1 MSAKKKKASPPAPPP
16 EKKETPL
23 PAPAPPPE
31 KEETPPPAPAPNAG
45 ELRDTIPPPP
55 KTPTPSTA
63 PEEIPEPRFDAGA
76 RATAVLLGIA
86 FEVFKGNMMRSVP
99 HRMLRTFAHHRN
111 GEKYDTGIIFRDLEC
126 LNRGDH
132 EALVKEI
139 DAFEQTVWKEFD
151 SWVAAKN
158 TQD

>member
-16 EKKETPL
+16 EKK
-23 PAPAPPPE
+23 
-31 KEETPPPAPAPNAG
+31 ETPPPAPAPNAG

-55 KTPTPSTA
+55 KTRSTA
-63 PEEIPEPRFDAGA
+63 PEEIPGPRFDAGA
-76 RATAVLLGIA
+76 RATAVLLGTA

-132 EALVKEI
+132 EALVNEI
-139 DAFEQTVWKEFD
+139 DAFEKTVWKEFD